1 MEETMRDRIVN
12 LVRAG
17 YAGISLITCEE
28 QRAEAELKAVA
39 EALDSRLFAWS
50 TTTGLIDTADGQ
62 IVRQANDP
70 LDAIDAVSELAENS
84 LVLLRDFHM
93 FMDDGNPVLVRAIKD
108 ELARCRTQGKVMVM
122 LGCRQVLPP
131 ELERELCVIHLT
143 LPDKTQLGQVLDGI
157 CESAKIDKPEGDE
170 RERIL
175 DAATGMTCTEA
186 ENGYALSVIECK
198 RVDPVVV
205 AREKALTVKKKGL
218 LEIVEVKETLDDIGG
233 LDCLK
238 NWLVQRREAFGERA
252 RQYRLPSP
260 KGVLLLGVP
269 GTGKSLTA
277 KAAANVLQRPLIR
290 LDMGALMGSL
300 VGESEANLRAAI
312 HVAEAISPCIVW
324 IDELDKGLAGS
335 KSSGG
340 TDGGTSAR
348 VFGSLIS
355 WMQERTAQVFLIATA
370 NDVTQLPPELLRKGR
385 WDEIFWTDLP
395 NQVERDA
402 IWKIKV
408 AQCGRDPK
416 QYDVTALA
424 VSSDGYTG
432 AEIEGVVADSLY
444 RAFAEDRE
452 PTAADMQQSLRDT
465 VPLSKLSDQV
475 DALRKW
481 AKGRARPAT
490 SPEPESKRRR
500 IAA

>member
-1 MEETMRDRIVN
+1 MREQIQN
-12 LVRAG
+12 YIRAG
-17 YAGISLITCEE
+17 YPGIYIVSPEE
-28 QRAEAELKAVA
+28 QRAEAEIKAVA
-39 EALDSRLFAWS
+39 GALGYGLHVWS
-50 TTTGLIDTADGQ
+50 TTEGLIDTAGGQ
-62 IVRQANDP
+62 GRHAHDP
-70 LDAIDAVSELAENS
+70 LEAVEAVGELPENT

-93 FMDDGNPVLVRAIKD
+93 FLEDGNPVLVRALRE
-108 ELARCRTQGKVMVM
+108 ELARCKTKGKIIIL

-131 ELERELCVIHLT
+131 ELQREISVIHVT
-143 LPDKTQLGQVLDGI
+143 LPGPGELELVLEGI
-157 CESAKIDKPEGDE
+157 CESAGLEKPEGDD

-175 DAATGMTCTEA
+175 DAATGMTCAEA
-186 ENGYALSVIECK
+186 ENGYALSVIEQGH
-198 RVDPVVV
+198 VDPQVV
-205 AREKALTVKKKGL
+205 AREKAQMVKKNGL
-218 LEIVEVKETLDDIGG
+218 LEIVEVTETLGDIGG

-238 NWLVQRREAFGERA
+238 NWLLQRRDAFGEKA
-252 RQYRLPSP
+252 REYKLPSP

-277 KAAANVLQRPLIR
+277 KAAASVLGRPLLK
-290 LDMGALMGSL
+290 LDIGSLMGSL

-312 HVAEAISPCIVW
+312 GVAEAIAPAVLYV
-324 IDELDKGLAGS
+324 DELDKGLSGS
-335 KSSGG
+335 KSSGS

-355 WMQERTAQVFLIATA
+355 WMQERTAPVFIIATA

-395 NQVERDA
+395 NSEEREA
-402 IWKIKV
+402 IWKIKI
-408 AQCGRDPK
+408 AQQGRDPENF
-416 QYDVTALA
+416 DVGALA
-424 VSSDGYTG
+424 GASEGYTG

-444 RAFAEDRE
+444 RAFPENRE
-452 PTAADMQQSLRDT
+452 PTTKDMRHALRDT

-490 SPEPESKRRR
+490 SPGPQSKNRR